1 MKTTEPKWWHSAIGY
16 QIYPKSFQDT
26 NHDGIGDIAGITRR
40 LDYLTDLGVDVVWIS
55 PVNLSPMMDHGYDI
69 SDYYQIDPSFGT
81 NEDFSELLHKAGEKG
96 IKILMDLVINHTSTE
111 HPWFK
116 AAMADLNSEFADY
129 YVIKEGREN
138 GAPPNNWRSMFGGS
152 AWEKIPGTDNKFYL
166 HLFTVGQPDL
176 NWENPKLRQK
186 LYEIIRY
193 WLDQGVAGFRI
204 DAIAHI
210 KKLYEEANLP
220 ADGPDGL
227 VTTWEHYRNACG
239 IGEFL
244 GEMRDETF
252 AGSDVLTIAEMDV
265 PDPAHWEEYFGGNG
279 YFSSIFDFYHTP
291 YTIQDEKYQEDPAA
305 FVDLLK
311 RDLYKKQVLANDRV
325 FFTNFLEN
333 HDLSRMPDR
342 LIPQADIGFG
352 SITAWSMMYFFL
364 RGIPVIYQGQ
374 EIGMRDYPKD
384 SIDGYLDLATH
395 NSYQDYLLRGY
406 TPEAALAK
414 INRECRENSRT
425 PMQWDD
431 SEFAGFSDTTPWFA
445 VNPNYPQL
453 NVAQQAA
460 TPDSLLAFFKKIT
473 ALRKSEKLASLTVYG
488 RTIPVLQKVSG
499 LVAYYREREGSR
511 LVVIANLTATACQ
524 IPVKKAINEPL
535 LNNQPELT
543 QTKSYIELQPYQS
556 VIWHE
561 TGGESLDT

>member
-1 MKTTEPKWWHSAIGY
+1 MTSKMKWWHSAIGY

-26 NHDGIGDIAGITRR
+26 NHDGIGDIAGITQR
-40 LDYLTDLGVDVVWIS
+40 LDHLTDLGVDVVWIS

-69 SDYYQIDPSFGT
+69 SDYYQIDPSFGS
-81 NEDFSELLHKAGEKG
+81 NEDFSELLAKAGEKG

-116 AAMADLNSEFADY
+116 AAMADLDSEYADY

-152 AWEKIPGTDNKFYL
+152 AWEKISGTDNKFYL

-186 LYEIIRY
+186 LYEMIRY

-210 KKLYEEANLP
+210 KKIYDEKIISP
-220 ADGPDGL
+220 DGPDGL
-227 VTTWEHYRNACG
+227 ATVWEQYRNACG

-244 GEMRDETF
+244 KEMREAIF
-252 AGSDVLTIAEMDV
+252 ADSDVLTIAEMDV
-265 PDPAHWEEYFGGNG
+265 PDPDQWLEYFGDNG

-291 YTIQDEKYQEDPAA
+291 YTIQEEKYQQDPAA

-311 RDLYKKQVLANDRV
+311 QKLYKKQVLANDRV

-342 LIPQADIGFG
+342 LIPQKDISFD

-374 EIGMRDYPKD
+374 EIGMRDYPKT

-395 NSYQDYLLRGY
+395 NSYRDYLLRGL
-406 TPEAALAK
+406 TPAAALAK
-414 INRECRENSRT
+414 INQECRENSRT
-425 PMQWDD
+425 PMQWDAGN
-431 SEFAGFSDTTPWFA
+431 FAGFSEVSPWFA
-445 VNPNYPQL
+445 VNPNYPQV
-453 NVAQQAA
+453 NVAWQAA
-460 TPDSLLAFFKKIT
+460 EPDSLLNFFKKMT
-473 ALRKSEKLASLTVYG
+473 SLRKSEKLAPLMIYG
-488 RTIPVLQKVSG
+488 RTVPVLQEVKG
-499 LVAYYREREGSR
+499 LVAYYREREGQR
-511 LVVIANLTATACQ
+511 LVVVANLTANMQ
-524 IPVKKAINEPL
+524 KIPLKKAVNEPL
-535 LNNQPELT
+535 LNNLPGFI
-543 QTKSYIELQPYQS
+543 QTTAYGELQPYQS
-556 VIWHE
+556 VIWYE
-561 TGGESLDT
+561 TGGESLAT